1 MPLQACHECGAQI
14 SSEAKTCPHCGVTPK
29 NSANKVSAVVGG
41 IVAVAAIWFYFG
53 GGLERQAARDMAK
66 IEMQVAEDAVKQ
78 YDIAKTSGSAMDRCV
93 QAGFVAAAYLQ
104 AKDDA
109 NYKVWKQTESD
120 ECGAAGVPR

>member
-14 SSEAKTCPHCGVTPK
+14 SSEAKTCPQCGVAPK
-29 NSANKVSAVVGG
+29 NKTNTISAVLGGVMAVG
-41 IVAVAAIWFYFG
+41 IIWFYFG
-53 GGLERQAARDMAK
+53 GGLEQQAARDLAK
-66 IEMQVAEDAVKQ
+66 IEMQVANDAVKQ

-93 QAGFVAAAYLQ
+93 QAGMVSAAFLQ

-120 ECGAAGVPR
+120 DCAAAGVPR